1 MKALIFAAGLGTR
14 LKPLTDNK
22 PKALVE
28 INGKTLLELVI
39 QKLVNQGFNDIIIN
53 VHHFSEMIK
62 EFLLQKNN
70 FNINIQISDETDQ
83 LLDTGGGLKH
93 ASWFFNDE
101 KPFLVYNV
109 DIFTSLDLQKLYNQ
123 HLSSKALATLAIRD
137 RKTSRYFL
145 FDNNLRLH
153 GWENIS
159 SGEKKLITGQEEN
172 LKRLAFSG
180 IQVLNPE
187 IFKWINQTGKF
198 SIVDVYL
205 NLLSNHLIM
214 GFDHSDTTWL
224 DVGRPENIK
233 LAEEIISKNS

>member
-1 MKALIFAAGLGTR
+1 MKAMIFAAGLGTR

-28 INGKTLLELVI
+28 INGKTLLELAI

-62 EFLLQKNN
+62 EFLLAKNN
-70 FNINIQISDETDQ
+70 FNLNIQISDETDQ

-93 ASWFFNDE
+93 ASWFFDDG

-109 DIFTSLDLQKLYNQ
+109 DIFTSLDLQKLYHQ
-123 HLSSKALATLAIRD
+123 HISSKALATLAVRN

-159 SGEKKLITGQEEN
+159 SGEKKLITDQKEN

-224 DVGRPENIK
+224 DVGRPENIA
-233 LAEEIISKNS
+233 LAEKIISKNS